1 MRALAPF
8 AMLAALAAA
17 PAVALENAQ
26 WPPPPETAQRMRELQ
41 HVIIDPASTLP
52 ERDAARHELSS
63 LLRSPAGQS
72 RADEKLTRAPRAAIE
87 PFPSVVKPY
96 ERVAPPPPPEGVA
109 RIEVIEPPKPVII
122 PQTGAP
128 TVPSGSFAI
137 DNHGHVLHPVPGGF
151 VDPRTGRVIPR

>member
-1 MRALAPF
+1 MRALVPF
-8 AMLAALAAA
+8 AMLAALAAV
-17 PAVALENAQ
+17 PALALENAQ

-52 ERDAARHELSS
+52 ERDSARHELSA

-72 RADEKLTRAPRAAIE
+72 RADAKPARAPRAAIE

-109 RIEVIEPPKPVII
+109 RIEVIEPPKAVII

-128 TVPSGSFAI
+128 AVPSGGFAI
-137 DNHGHVLHPVPGGF
+137 DNHGNVLHPIPGGF
-151 VDPRTGRVIPR
+151 IDPRTGRVVPR